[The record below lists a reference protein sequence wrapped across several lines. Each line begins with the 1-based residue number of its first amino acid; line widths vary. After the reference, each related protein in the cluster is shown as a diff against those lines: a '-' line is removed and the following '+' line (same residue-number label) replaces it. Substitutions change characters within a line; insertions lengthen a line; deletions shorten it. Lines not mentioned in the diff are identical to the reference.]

1 MGQAI
6 GQAIPFAVGVAL
18 SPVPIIAVVLMLA
31 SAKGPVSG
39 PAFLAGWVLGLAVLG
54 TIVLLA
60 ASGAGATNSGAPANW
75 VSILKLVLGVL
86 LLALAVKQWN
96 GRPEEGIEPK
106 LPAWMKTIDTFSPI
120 RSASIAAVLSS
131 INPKNLILVVGG
143 AASIA
148 QTGATSGQQAAAL
161 AVFIAIASLGV
172 GTPVAIYFVMGD
184 RAATV
189 LGGLRDWMASEN
201 ATIMA
206 VLFLVFGAK
215 LIGDAI
221 STLSG

>member
-31 SAKGPVSG
+31 TPKGALSG

-60 ASGAGATNSGAPANW
+60 ASGAGATQSGAPADW
-75 VSILKLVLGVL
+75 VSVLKLVLGVL
-86 LLALAVKQWN
+86 LLAFAVKQWN
-96 GRPEEGIEPK
+96 DRPQEGVESE

-120 RSASIAAVLSS
+120 RSASIAALLSS
-131 INPKNLILVVGG
+131 VNPKNLILVVGA

-148 QTGATSGQQAAAL
+148 LTGATSGQQAAAL
-161 AVFIAIASLGV
+161 AVFIVIASLGV
-172 GTPVAIYFVMGD
+172 GTPVVIYFVMGD
-184 RAATV
+184 RAATILSGV
-189 LGGLRDWMASEN
+189 RDWMAGEN